1 MGSELI
7 HLVGGP
13 ELFGDLR
20 PLWLELNRHHA
31 RLAPALAG
39 HFAAVRFEA
48 RMALLSDRPEI
59 RVDLLRDPQGRAV
72 AYAFGSVDAH
82 GRGELESIFVAEA
95 HRRHGHGQRLA
106 QAQLAWLRQR
116 GAWPIRVT
124 VSVGNEA
131 ALPFYRSLGFHH
143 RASVLWL
150 DPEDAG

>member
-7 HLVGGP
+7 HQVGGP
-13 ELFGDLR
+13 ELFEDLR

-31 RLAPALAG
+31 RLAPALAD
-39 HFAAVRFEA
+39 HFAAVTFER
-48 RMALLSDRPEI
+48 RMALLSDRSRV
-59 RVDLLRDPQGRAV
+59 RVDLLREPGGTV
-72 AYAFGSVDAH
+72 IAYAFGSLDGH
-82 GRGELESIFVAEA
+82 GRGELESIFVASG
-95 HRRHGHGQRLA
+95 RRGHGHGQRLA
-106 QAQLAWLRQR
+106 RAQLAWLREL